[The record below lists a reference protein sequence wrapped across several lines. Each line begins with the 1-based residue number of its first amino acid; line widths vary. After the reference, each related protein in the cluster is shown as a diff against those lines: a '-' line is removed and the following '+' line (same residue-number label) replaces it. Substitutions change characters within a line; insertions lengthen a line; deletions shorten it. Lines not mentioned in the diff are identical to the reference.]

1 MTVRPHG
8 ATNPLQW
15 FAPVPARRLELVRI
29 ATFGYAAAWLLV
41 RFRYIDDV
49 AHLPERRFDPIGV
62 LAALDAPPERWVV
75 LLTWTVALAS
85 CAAAAC
91 GRIVR
96 VAAPVGALGLLLV
109 ITLTSSYGQVFHTE
123 HLLVLHV
130 GVLAAAALIE
140 RPSDSPSGWPLNLM
154 MAVTVVTYVD
164 AGVAKLRWS
173 GLDWVAG
180 DVLRNWI
187 AVDNLRK
194 WQVDDVYSP
203 LGGLL
208 AGVTWVWFPIALL
221 TLAVELAAPVALLPK
236 RTRLVWISL
245 AWGFHVG
252 ILALMA
258 ISFPYQL
265 LGVAYVAFL
274 PMETWEA
281 NLRGLWRR
289 RSGRRSGAFST
300 P

>member
-1 MTVRPHG
+1 
-8 ATNPLQW
+8 
-15 FAPVPARRLELVRI
+15 
-29 ATFGYAAAWLLV
+29 
-41 RFRYIDDV
+41 
-49 AHLPERRFDPIGV
+49 V
-62 LAALDAPPERWVV
+62 LGALDAPPDRWLV
-75 LLTWTVALAS
+75 LLTWAVALTS
-85 CAAAAC
+85 CTAAAC

-96 VAAPVGALGLLLV
+96 VTAPFGAIGLLLV
-109 ITLTSSYGQVFHTE
+109 TTLTSSFGQVFHTE

-130 GVLAAAALIE
+130 GVLATAALIE
-140 RPSDSPSGWPLNLM
+140 RPSDTPSGWPLNLM

-173 GLDWVAG
+173 GLDWVTG

-203 LGGLL
+203 VGGWL
-208 AGVTWVWFPIALL
+208 AGVTWVWLPIALL

-236 RTRLVWISL
+236 RIRLVWISL

-274 PMETWEA
+274 PVETWEA
-281 NLRGLWRR
+281 NLRGLRR
-289 RSGRRSGAFST
+289 RRAARHAAAFST